1 MSGYLSINLSMLTTM
16 VGMLSNEVKLAFESN
31 QGSYCLIIDCA
42 VINILQIN
50 LPEIFVSEASYLYN
64 RILLSYAA

>member
-1 MSGYLSINLSMLTTM
+1 MSGYLSINLSMVTAM
-16 VGMLSNEVKLAFESN
+16 AGMPSNETRLAFESN
-31 QGSYCLIIDCA
+31 EDSYCLIIDCA